1 MERLAFWRKWQ
12 DHPRTHCT
20 GRQTRGIWPAKE
32 NAMRLLLS
40 VIPVFGLVMLV
51 SPSAHAKDKSPAVES
66 EPPPP
71 ATELNACGCYR
82 DAQDQCHCNK
92 VPKAKLKCQCEN
104 DCEPPE
110 CVAKRQHDEEKA
122 AEAALKKIR
131 EKDKKAQAESRKVQA
146 QQKKQK
152 AAEDAKKEKEK
163 KKAEDP
169 RWKLD

>member
-1 MERLAFWRKWQ
+1 
-12 DHPRTHCT
+12 
-20 GRQTRGIWPAKE
+20 
-32 NAMRLLLS
+32 MRLLLS
-40 VIPVFGLVMLV
+40 VIPVFGLVALV
-51 SPSAHAKDKSPAVES
+51 SPSVHAKDKSPAVES

-110 CVAKRQHDEEKA
+110 CVTKRQHDEEKA
-122 AEAALKKIR
+122 AEATLKKIKER
-131 EKDKKAQAESRKVQA
+131 DKKSQEEAKKAQAQR
-146 QQKKQK
+146 
-152 AAEDAKKEKEK
+152 EKEK
-163 KKAEDP
+163 AAAEKKKEQEKKKNQDP